1 MKPDDVNLKTYNGF
15 PVDIK
20 ELNLRLAIMSEFL
33 IIKYIFE
40 ML

>member
-1 MKPDDVNLKTYNGF
+1 MKPDDINLKTYNGF

-20 ELNLRLAIMSEFL
+20 ELNLRLVMSEFL